1 VAISGLQRTFDDM
14 GAPLSEVPFCVLDL
28 ETTGAAPSSC
38 EITEIGA
45 VRFEGGLQTG
55 RFETLVNPGAAI
67 PPFITVMTGITQA
80 MVIEAPRIEEAL
92 PTFLE
97 FIGDAVI
104 VGHNVRFDLSFLNAA
119 AERLGYG
126 RLPNRSADTYALAR
140 RLIRSEIRNLKLS
153 SLAAHF
159 RSPVTPNHRALAD
172 AEATAHVF
180 WGLLE
185 RAGTLGVTH
194 LDDLMML
201 PTARGAPNYGKIALT
216 EALPR
221 KPGVYLFKDR
231 GGNVFYVGKAKN
243 LRNRV
248 RSYFYGDTRRTITN
262 MLQELD
268 SIEHRICANELE
280 ASVTELRLIQAHI
293 PRYNRRS
300 KPAKSPT
307 WIKVTDEQFPRLSMV
322 RSVKPDDCTYLG
334 PFRSRKAAE
343 VVVTAIWDA
352 VPIRRCT
359 ARPGSK
365 ASECGFSQMGVSMC
379 PCGGGISPDDYQP
392 VVQRLFDG
400 LRAEPH
406 LLLEPLA
413 AKMADHAR
421 SGRFE
426 EAAWVRDRYRALAR
440 ALRRA
445 RAWRSLSD
453 AGIVR
458 AENGEGEG
466 ALIERGRLAVAWK
479 ESTPPL
485 LAALT
490 GGDGDPTSVA
500 PSVGD
505 AEEADLLWK
514 WLCGD
519 DIELLEVGAPLSLPA
534 APIPE
539 LQDIEL

>member
-1 VAISGLQRTFDDM
+1 VAIGLQRTFEDM

-45 VRFEGGLQTG
+45 VRFEGGVPTG

-104 VGHNVRFDLSFLNAA
+104 VGHNVRFDMSFLNAA
-119 AERLGYG
+119 SERLGYG
-126 RLPNRSADTYALAR
+126 RLRNRTADTHALAR
-140 RLIRSEIRNLKLS
+140 RLLRSELRNLKLGT
-153 SLAAHF
+153 LAAHF
-159 RSPVTPNHRALAD
+159 RSPITPNHRALAD

-201 PTARGAPNYGKIALT
+201 PTARGAPHYRKIELADG
-216 EALPR
+216 LPR
-221 KPGVYLFKDR
+221 LPGVYLFKDR

-248 RSYFYGDTRRTITN
+248 RSYFYGDERRNITN
-262 MLQELD
+262 MLRELD
-268 SIEHRICANELE
+268 SIEHRLCATELE
-280 ASVTELRLIQAHI
+280 ASITELRLIQAHT

-300 KPAKSPT
+300 KPTNSPT
-307 WIKVTDEQFPRLSMV
+307 WIKVTEEKFPRLSMV
-322 RSVKPDDCTYLG
+322 RSVKEDGLAYLG

-343 VVVTAIWDA
+343 VVVNAIWDA
-352 VPIRRCT
+352 VPVRRCT

-365 ASECGFSQMGVSMC
+365 PAACGYTQLGVALC
-379 PCGGGISPDDYQP
+379 PCGGDVAPDDYRP
-392 VVQRLFDG
+392 VIERLIEG
-400 LRAEPH
+400 LTSRPRI
-406 LLLEPLA
+406 LLDPLA
-413 AKMADHAR
+413 EKMAEHAR
-421 SGRFE
+421 AGRYE
-426 EAAWVRDRYRALAR
+426 EAGWVRDRYRALAG

-445 RAWRSLSD
+445 RAWRCLSV

-458 AENGEGEG
+458 AENNDGDG
-466 ALIERGRLAVAWK
+466 AFIDKGRLAVAWNGGA
-479 ESTPPL
+479 PPL
-485 LAALT
+485 LAALE
-490 GGDGDPTSVA
+490 GDDGSEPLVPVSVL
-500 PSVGD
+500 D
-505 AEEADLLWK
+505 ADEADLLWK
-514 WLCGD
+514 WLCADGV
-519 DIELLEVGAPLSLPA
+519 ELIEVGRPLSLPSS
-534 APIPE
+534 PIPDLE
-539 LQDIEL
+539 PIEI